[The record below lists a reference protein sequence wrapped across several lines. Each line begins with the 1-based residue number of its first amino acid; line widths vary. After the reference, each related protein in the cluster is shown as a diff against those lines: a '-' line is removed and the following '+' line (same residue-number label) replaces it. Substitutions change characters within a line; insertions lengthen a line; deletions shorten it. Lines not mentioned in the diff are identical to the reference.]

1 MNKKRIIIGVSIA
14 GVVVIGCGAAWF
26 ATKDLR
32 TYNSAI
38 KLYEN
43 KEYEKALKKFEILDG
58 YKDSKDK
65 ISETQHMIDVANDKT
80 PPSISVTSQYLNY
93 YPEDLFDFEQWASDN
108 ISVSDDV
115 TNTVEYELTGN
126 NVDFTQVG
134 EYPVE
139 ITAIDEAGNEATQTV
154 NVSIKEKPSPVYYA
168 YNQAINLPVDTDSI
182 NGISINT
189 DEKPSSFLS
198 KYMKKLNQGAAYRS
212 AAMKLEGFYEFG
224 DSLYGIWSETTVK
237 AILGIDKLPT
247 WEEMKPYID
256 SASTFITREN
266 SLIAVM
272 TKLQSVGCVQGTF
285 DFDNQSFNFII
296 QDLSGAANEMGIS
309 EEMLGYIIAMFD
321 EYAPEKS
328 SFNGNTYE
336 CSLTVKTH

>member
-1 MNKKRIIIGVSIA
+1 MSKKRIIIGVSIV
-14 GVVVIGCGAAWF
+14 GVIAIGCGVAWF

-32 TYNSAI
+32 AYNSAM

-43 KEYEKALKKFEILDG
+43 EEYEEALKKFELLDN
-58 YKDSKDK
+58 YKDSNDK
-65 ISETQHMIDVANDKT
+65 INETQHMIDVTNDKT
-80 PPSISVTSQYLNY
+80 PPTISVPSQYLKY

-115 TNTVEYELTGN
+115 TDTVEYTLTGN
-126 NVDFTQVG
+126 DVDFTQIG
-134 EYPVE
+134 EYSVE
-139 ITAIDEAGNEATQTV
+139 ITAIDEAGNEAKETV
-154 NVSIKEKPSPVYYA
+154 NVSINEKPSPVYNA
-168 YNQAINLPVDTDSI
+168 YSQAINLPVDTDSV
-182 NGISINT
+182 NGISIIS
-189 DEKPSSFLS
+189 DEKPSSILS
-198 KYMKKLNQGAAYRS
+198 KYMKKLNQGAVYRS
-212 AAMKLEGFYEFG
+212 AAMKLEGFYVFG
-224 DSLYGIWSETTVK
+224 SSMYGSWSETTVK
-237 AILGIDKLPT
+237 SILGMDKLPT